1 MDDKMRAFQAK
12 LAAKYRA
19 MLADLDELIATNDVW
34 QERHPGEQP
43 IDVEPFRVH
52 RHGAALALA
61 AIERG
66 EPIPDAALRMLAQP
80 VD

>member
-1 MDDKMRAFQAK
+1 MDEKMRAIQARMVR
-12 LAAKYRA
+12 KYRA
-19 MLADLDELIATNDVW
+19 MLAELDELIAMNDAW

-52 RHGAALALA
+52 RRGAALALA

-66 EPIPDAALRMLAQP
+66 EPIPDAALRMLYQP
-80 VD
+80 LG